1 MQFSRPKSLRGFSLF
16 ELLMFLS
23 ILGIL
28 TALAVPGL
36 AGQQEAFKS
45 ARDRRNA
52 QEIVTVCTAAKAA
65 GLDFVAAGDL
75 DTTIR
80 NVIQGG
86 TPSHGVL
93 KGKMFRITSLDD
105 ASAAAAARFLAIEH
119 GQLIYRNRDV

>member
-1 MQFSRPKSLRGFSLF
+1 MQLITRDTAKGFSLF

-23 ILGIL
+23 ILGVL

-36 AGQQEAFKS
+36 ANQHEAFKNT
-45 ARDRRNA
+45 RDRRNA

-65 GLDFVAAGDL
+65 GLDFVAHGDL

-80 NVIQGG
+80 NVMRGG

-93 KGKMFRITSLDD
+93 KGKVFKVTSIDD
-105 ASAAAAARFLAIEH
+105 ASAAAAARFLAIEQ